1 MTPKAIQCKNLSST
15 ELTFIKY
22 TIYARECS
30 DSVHILSHVFLQK
43 KKTHYYVVSII
54 ILILQEET
62 KGLRIYIAGAM
73 SKR

>member
-30 DSVHILSHVFLQK
+30 DSVHILSHVFLQI
-43 KKTHYYVVSII
+43 KTHYYVISII